1 MKTDVVV
8 VGGGIIGC
16 SIAWRLAQQKLR
28 VTVVDA
34 GTIGGES
41 SWAGAGM
48 LAPGGEIFG
57 DGGWARKSVESLR
70 MYPGFCEELTEA
82 SGGVAIDFKVT
93 GAREFGDMV
102 TLRERAAVQ
111 STLGIESVV
120 EHDHVLYP
128 HDAVVNP
135 RDVVAALREACGRLG
150 TGATFLEQARV
161 SGIETGFVSV
171 EGSETLVCDWVVVA
185 AGAWSSRLLPEAPAA
200 FPVKGHLI
208 GYWMEPGAIGPIY
221 RNGHHYVLQR
231 QSGYVIAGATTE
243 HVGFDR
249 TVEPH
254 TVEALHR
261 ETKRA
266 FPDLPDWPIDSWIGF
281 RPGAHGDPVVGPYA
295 GAERVYL
302 AYGHYRNGILNAPV
316 TAGIVC
322 KRITGGLG

>member
-28 VTVVDA
+28 VTVVDQ
-34 GTIGGES
+34 GKIGGES

-57 DGGWARKSVESLR
+57 DGTWARRGVESLR
-70 MYPGFCEELTEA
+70 LYPAFCEELTEA
-82 SGGVAIDFKVT
+82 SGGMAIDFKVT
-93 GAREFGDMV
+93 GAREFGEMA
-102 TLRERAAVQ
+102 TLRERAEAQATV
-111 STLGIESVV
+111 GIASVV

-128 HDAVVNP
+128 DDAVVNP
-135 RDVVAALREACGRLG
+135 RDVVAALREACTRLECVTFVEDVAVTEIA
-150 TGATFLEQARV
+150 TGA
-161 SGIETGFVSV
+161 VSV
-171 EGSETLVCDWVVVA
+171 QDAATLECDWVVVS

-221 RNGHHYVLQR
+221 RKGHHYVLQR
-231 QSGYVIAGATTE
+231 QSGYVLAGATTE

-249 TVEPH
+249 TVDPH
-254 TVEALHR
+254 TVEALHK
-261 ETKRA
+261 ETKAA

-281 RPGAHGDPVVGPYA
+281 RPGSHGDPVVGPYA

-316 TAGIVC
+316 TARMVC
-322 KRITGGLG
+322 EAVTS

>member
-34 GTIGGES
+34 GAIGGES

-57 DGGWARKSVESLR
+57 DGGWSRRSVESLR
-70 MYPGFCEELTEA
+70 MYPEFCEELTEA
-82 SGGVAIDFKVT
+82 SGGTEIDFKVT

-102 TLRERAAVQ
+102 KLRERAETQAQ
-111 STLGIESVV
+111 LGIASVV

-128 HDAVVNP
+128 DDAVVNP

-150 TGATFLEQARV
+150 GATFLEHSAAT
-161 SGIETGFVSV
+161 GIETGFVSV

-208 GYWMEPGAIGPIY
+208 GYWMDPGAIGPIY

-243 HVGFDR
+243 HAGFDR
-249 TVEPH
+249 TVDPH
-254 TVEALHR
+254 AVEALHK
-261 ETKRA
+261 ETTKV

-281 RPGAHGDPVVGPYA
+281 RPGAHGDPVVRPYDK
-295 GAERVYL
+295 AERVYL

-316 TAGIVC
+316 TARMVTDAIV
-322 KRITGGLG
+322 RQP